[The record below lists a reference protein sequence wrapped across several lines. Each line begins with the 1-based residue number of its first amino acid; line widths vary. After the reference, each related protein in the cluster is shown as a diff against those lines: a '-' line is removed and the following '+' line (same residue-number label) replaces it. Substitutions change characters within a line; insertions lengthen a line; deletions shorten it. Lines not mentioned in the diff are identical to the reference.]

1 MKNLPLLAV
10 KRPITF
16 LMGSLILIGF
26 GVFGLLN
33 LRLNLYPDVSFPTVT
48 VYTTYEGVAPEDMET
63 LISRPIEEAVGSV
76 SGIQRVRS
84 LSSQGASVVRLNFSW
99 GTDLF
104 FAETEVRKR
113 LDMIR
118 RSLPQDAEQ
127 PVVFS
132 YDPND
137 EPVVVLTLT
146 SSTRNPRDL
155 RTLST
160 QFLEQRIERIPGV
173 ASAATAGGYERQI
186 NIRLR
191 NADMRRYDITLANI
205 SQTLRQENIQ
215 VPAGQ
220 LEEGE
225 TTYSLRTVGDF
236 RNIDEIRNTI
246 VNNIDGHPVYLR
258 DVSTIEDGIAQPIGN
273 VRVQGNDGVVINVY
287 RQSDSNVVM
296 VSSGVMNALEGLR
309 TVLPPGVELNVLTN
323 QADFI
328 EMSIRNLIRT
338 GFQAVFLVMLMLLLF
353 LRSGRS
359 SLIVAISIPVSIIA
373 TFSIMHW
380 ADVSMNIISLS
391 GLTLAV
397 GLVVDNAVVV
407 LENIFRFR
415 EDGNDGKAS
424 AVMGAREVAGPVVM
438 STLTTLVV
446 FLPVLFVPGIAGLLF
461 RDLALTVSFA
471 LIVSVL
477 AALTLIPV
485 MASRFFARESRLAE
499 ALTANQNEEKSRKKA
514 DGKIDEGRLDDEKQT
529 CGQQDTLLHRL
540 LRWRKRSWITRFLAI
555 PLFLLVLPAY
565 IILYPI
571 YRLFCFISKTLASHL
586 APRLEHLFKRVEN
599 RYHKTIH
606 YLLSY
611 SGIIVLLA
619 FVFLASATPLFYR
632 LGGEFFP
639 SVDDNNIVLEI
650 QREPGV
656 NLFELERSILQMEEI
671 IRAEVPEIRLVVSDY
686 GDKIGIEGAD
696 NPGGNRGVVRIEL
709 VPVEQRSRSQFEIM
723 QALLPA
729 LEDVPGASIR
739 ELKED
744 PLSPDGETGLL
755 VHIYGYDPEIRESIA
770 RSAIHQMRQ
779 IEGIASLF
787 SSIDQGRPELRIRM
801 DRERIARTGMTTAQV
816 TQALSDA
823 VRGTIATTF
832 VDEGVEFEVMVQL
845 DPRDRAHSGL
855 LEEIPLRVPE
865 GYWVPLKS
873 LARVERVTGPAT
885 IHRINQ
891 ERMVE
896 INADLAGIDLRSA
909 TEKTREALNKL
920 QWPEGYRYE
929 VGGAAE
935 DQQRS
940 FYYLMIAF
948 MIAGLLTYMVMASQ
962 FESLVEPLII
972 ILTIP
977 LALTGVLLMLW
988 LTSTPIS
995 VTAMV
1000 GLVLL
1005 TGIVVNNG
1013 IVMIDYIKILRA
1025 RGQTRHQAIVN
1036 GATRRLRPIL
1046 MTALTTIFAMTPLAL
1061 QIGSGSETW
1070 SPMAR
1075 TVIGGLTMST
1085 LLMLFAVPSMYN
1097 LVNKWVEKAGF
1108 DSISKEDPLKIEHL
1122 SKGHTSG

>member
-1 MKNLPLLAV
+1 MKNLSKLAV
-10 KRPITF
+10 KRPVTF

-26 GVFGLLN
+26 GIFGLLN

-48 VYTTYEGVAPEDMET
+48 VYTTYEGVAPEDMEA
-63 LISRPIEEAVGSV
+63 LITRPIEETVGSV
-76 SGIQRVRS
+76 SGIERVRS

-104 FAETEVRKR
+104 YAETEVRKR

-127 PVVFS
+127 PIVFS

-146 SSTRNPRDL
+146 SSTRSPREL
-155 RTLST
+155 RTIAT
-160 QFLEQRIERIPGV
+160 QQLEQRIERISGV
-173 ASAATAGGYERQI
+173 ASAATAGGYDRQI
-186 NIRLR
+186 NIRIR
-191 NADMRRYDITLANI
+191 NADMRAYNLSIADIAG
-205 SQTLRQENIQ
+205 TLRQENIQ

-236 RNIDEIRNTI
+236 RNIDQIRNTI
-246 VNNIDGHPVYLR
+246 VGNYEGNPVYLR
-258 DVSTIEDGIAQPIGN
+258 DVARIEDGIAQPIGN
-273 VRVQGNDGVVINVY
+273 VRVQGNDGVVINIY

-296 VSSGVMNALEGLR
+296 AAGGVMGTLDDLR
-309 TVLPPGVELNVLTN
+309 AILPAGVQLDVLTN

-328 EMSIRNLIRT
+328 EMSISNLIRT
-338 GFQAVFLVMLMLLLF
+338 GFQAVFLVMLMLLIF

-415 EDGNDGKAS
+415 EDGNDSGTS
-424 AVMGAREVAGPVVM
+424 AVFGAQEVAGPVVM

-477 AALTLIPV
+477 VALTLIPV
-485 MASRFFARESRLAE
+485 MVSRFYREQGG
-499 ALTANQNEEKSRKKA
+499 TASGKSTA
-514 DGKIDEGRLDDEKQT
+514 GSGSSDATGQPNPDSGRT
-529 CGQQDTLLHRL
+529 PFRRL
-540 LRWRKRSWITRFLAI
+540 LEWRSRNMVTRILSIPVFLI
-555 PLFLLVLPAY
+555 VLPV
-565 IILYPI
+565 YPI
-571 YRLFCFISKTLASHL
+571 YLAL
-586 APRLEHLFKRVEN
+586 AWFFGGIGSFFRDRVAPFLGRQFQRLED
-599 RYHKTIH
+599 RYRKTINSVIPH
-606 YLLSY
+606 
-611 SGIIVLLA
+611 SGVTVLLA
-619 FVFLASATPLFYR
+619 FALLAASIPIFYR

-639 SVDDNNIVLEI
+639 TVDENRIVLEV

-656 NLFELERSILQMEEI
+656 NLFELERTIIQMEEI
-671 IRAEVPEIRLVVSDY
+671 IQRDVPELRLIVSDY
-686 GDKIGIEGAD
+686 GDKTGIEGAD
-696 NPGGNRGVVRIEL
+696 NPGGNQGVIRIEL
-709 VPVEQRSRSQFEIM
+709 VPIEQRSRGQFEITA
-723 QALLPA
+723 ALLEALQAVPA
-729 LEDVPGASIR
+729 ANVR
-739 ELKED
+739 ELRED
-744 PLSPDGETGLL
+744 PLSPDGETGLI
-755 VHIYGYDPEIRESIA
+755 VQIFGFDPEIRENLA
-770 RSAIHQMRQ
+770 HAAMFQMRD
-779 IEGIASLF
+779 IDGIAGLF
-787 SSIDQGRPELRIRM
+787 SSVDQGRPELRINM
-801 DRERIARTGMTTAQV
+801 DRERIARVGMTTSQV
-816 TQALSDA
+816 TRAVSDA
-823 VRGTIATTF
+823 VRGDVATTF
-832 VDEGVEFEVMVQL
+832 VDQGVEFEVLVQL
-845 DPRDRAHSGL
+845 DPFDRAHSGL
-855 LEEIPLRVPE
+855 LDEIQIRAPGGE
-865 GYWVPLKS
+865 WMPLKN
-873 LARVERVTGPAT
+873 LARIDRVTGPAS

-896 INADLAGIDLRSA
+896 INADLAGTDLRSA
-909 TEKTREALNKL
+909 TEKTRAALNQL
-920 QWPEGYRYE
+920 NWPDGYRYE

-940 FYYLMIAF
+940 FFYLMIAF
-948 MIAGLLTYMVMASQ
+948 LIAGILTYMVMASQ
-962 FESLVEPLII
+962 FESLLEPLII
-972 ILTIP
+972 IVTIP
-977 LALTGVLLMLW
+977 LALSGVLLMLW
-988 LTSTPIS
+988 FTSTPIS

-1025 RGQTRHQAIVN
+1025 RGQDRRQAIVN

-1046 MTALTTIFAMTPLAL
+1046 MTALTTILAMTPLAL
-1061 QIGSGSETW
+1061 QIGAGAETW

-1085 LLMLFAVPSMYN
+1085 ILMLFAVPCMYN
-1097 LVNKWVEKAGF
+1097 LVNTLVEKAGF
-1108 DSISKEDPLKIEHL
+1108 DSVHKEDPL
-1122 SKGHTSG
+1122 SDSRASAAS